1 MSETNIMATL
11 NEKHKSFIVMSLA
24 CYDPPTKVKGLV
36 QERFGVEVS
45 LSQLAY
51 YNPKS
56 IQGSEQLAGKWKKLF
71 EETRE
76 KFLTEITEVPISQK
90 VYRLKILQENL
101 QNLERIKNYK
111 GMNECLEQAAK
122 EVGGAFTNKHK
133 HDFSGLVKSI
143 DMNNLTEQQL
153 QRIAN
158 GEHPIAVLAA
168 EGES

>member
-1 MSETNIMATL
+1 
-11 NEKHKSFIVMSLA
+11 MSLA
-24 CYDPPTKVKGLV
+24 CYEPPTKVKGLV

-56 IQGSEQLAGKWKKLF
+56 IQGSEQLAEKWKAMF

-76 KFLTEITEVPISQK
+76 KFLNEITEVPISQK
-90 VYRLKILQENL
+90 VYRLKVLQDNL
-101 QNLERIKNYK
+101 QNFERIKNYK

-122 EVGGAFTNKHK
+122 EVGGAFTNKHE
-133 HDFSGLVKSI
+133 HDFNGLMGSI
-143 DMNNLTEQQL
+143 EMSSLSEQQL